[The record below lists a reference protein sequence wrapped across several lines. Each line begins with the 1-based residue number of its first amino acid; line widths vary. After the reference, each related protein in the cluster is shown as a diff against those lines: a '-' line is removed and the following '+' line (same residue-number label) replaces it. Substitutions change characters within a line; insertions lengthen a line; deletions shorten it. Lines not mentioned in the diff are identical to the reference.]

1 MNQVDTFPV
10 FKNFHAIIHV
20 AVMVASSALFHFG
33 LLLALATGP
42 TGSEAVAEDE
52 AAASDLF
59 GMTNR
64 LHGYVDDARCDAM
77 AERIGEAERDVR
89 ELDPRKH
96 LAGVWVSA
104 E

>member
-1 MNQVDTFPV
+1 
-10 FKNFHAIIHV
+10 
-20 AVMVASSALFHFG
+20 MVASSAFLHLG

-42 TGSEAVAEDE
+42 TGSEAAAGDE
-52 AAASDLF
+52 AASDLF

-77 AERIGEAERDVR
+77 ADSIGEAERGVR

>member
-1 MNQVDTFPV
+1 
-10 FKNFHAIIHV
+10 
-20 AVMVASSALFHFG
+20 MVVSSGFLHLG

-42 TGSEAVAEDE
+42 ILSEATEDE
-52 AAASDLF
+52 AASDLF

-64 LHGYVDDARCDAM
+64 LHGYVDDGRCDAM
-77 AERIGEAERDVR
+77 AERIGEAERGVR

>member
-1 MNQVDTFPV
+1 MPV
-10 FKNFHAIIHV
+10 TLCV
-20 AVMVASSALFHFG
+20 AVMVASSAFLHFG

-42 TGSEAVAEDE
+42 IGSEATED
-52 AAASDLF
+52 DNLF
-59 GMTNR
+59 DMTNR
-64 LHGYVDDARCDAM
+64 LHGYVDDGRCDAM
-77 AERIGEAERDVR
+77 ADSIGEAERGVR

>member
-1 MNQVDTFPV
+1 
-10 FKNFHAIIHV
+10 
-20 AVMVASSALFHFG
+20 MVASSAFLHFG

-42 TGSEAVAEDE
+42 TGSEASE
-52 AAASDLF
+52 AASDDLF

-77 AERIGEAERDVR
+77 ADSIGEAERGVR

>member
-1 MNQVDTFPV
+1 
-10 FKNFHAIIHV
+10 
-20 AVMVASSALFHFG
+20 MVASSAFLHLG
-33 LLLALATGP
+33 LLLALATGLM
-42 TGSEAVAEDE
+42 GSEAAGDE
-52 AAASDLF
+52 AAEDLF

-77 AERIGEAERDVR
+77 ADSIGEAERGVR

>member
-1 MNQVDTFPV
+1 
-10 FKNFHAIIHV
+10 
-20 AVMVASSALFHFG
+20 
-33 LLLALATGP
+33 
-42 TGSEAVAEDE
+42 
-52 AAASDLF
+52 
-59 GMTNR
+59 MTNR

-77 AERIGEAERDVR
+77 ADSIGEAERGVR

>member
-1 MNQVDTFPV
+1 MITYFA
-10 FKNFHAIIHV
+10 F
-20 AVMVASSALFHFG
+20 

-42 TGSEAVAEDE
+42 TGSEAASAEDE
-52 AAASDLF
+52 ANDLF

-77 AERIGEAERDVR
+77 AERIGEAERGVR
-89 ELDPRKH
+89 ELDPRRH
-96 LAGVWVSA
+96 LAGLWVSA

>member
-1 MNQVDTFPV
+1 M
-10 FKNFHAIIHV
+10 A
-20 AVMVASSALFHFG
+20 ASSFVFLHFG

-42 TGSEAVAEDE
+42 TGSEASE
-52 AAASDLF
+52 AASDDLF

-64 LHGYVDDARCDAM
+64 LHGYADDGRCDAM
-77 AERIGEAERDVR
+77 AERVGEAERGVR